1 MGCLEVRT
9 ENIYIYI
16 FFFPELITFKALTEI
31 EL

>member
-16 FFFPELITFKALTEI
+16 FFFPRADNLQSLEI